1 MTWLLIMLICFGLA
15 FDVFSIA
22 VSQGSV
28 LGTVKVRGLVLMSL
42 MVCAWQIIT
51 VAIGSYV
58 GSLPAHSNMTEDAQ
72 KGFILVAATIFIAC
86 GGIKI
91 FLVQRKKAVPEIRSQ
106 IDFGKICGI
115 AGPTSI
121 YTLFVTMGCGFIQ
134 LEAIYVAIVI
144 CILTIGIVIGGVY
157 LGYRN
162 GEIDKKVYWAGGIFL
177 IAAGVLTI
185 FDYCGKIISG

>member
-1 MTWLLIMLICFGLA
+1 M
-15 FDVFSIA
+15 
-22 VSQGSV
+22 
-28 LGTVKVRGLVLMSL
+28 
-42 MVCAWQIIT
+42 
-51 VAIGSYV
+51 
-58 GSLPAHSNMTEDAQ
+58 
-72 KGFILVAATIFIAC
+72 
-86 GGIKI
+86 
-91 FLVQRKKAVPEIRSQ
+91 PEIRSQ

>member
-1 MTWLLIMLICFGLA
+1 MDWIIVVLVCLGLA

-58 GSLPAHSNMTEDAQ
+58 GSLPAHSNITEDAQ

>member
-42 MVCAWQIIT
+42 MVCAWQIVT

-58 GSLPAHSNMTEDAQ
+58 GALPSHSNLSVEA
-72 KGFILVAATIFIAC
+72 KGGFILVAATIFIAC

-91 FLVQRKKAVPEIRSQ
+91 FLIQRRKAVPEIRSQ
-106 IDFGKICGI
+106 IDFAKICGI

-121 YTLFVTMGCGFIQ
+121 YTLFVTMGCGFIE
-134 LEAIYVAIVI
+134 LEAFYVAVVI
-144 CILTIGIVIGGVY
+144 CVLTIGIVIGGVY

-185 FDYCGKIISG
+185 FDYCGKIITR

>member
-42 MVCAWQIIT
+42 MVCAWQIFT

-58 GSLPAHSNMTEDAQ
+58 GSLPAHSTMTEDARN
-72 KGFILVAATIFIAC
+72 GFALVAATIFIAC

-91 FLVQRKKAVPEIRSQ
+91 FLIQRRKAVPEIRSQ

-134 LEAIYVAIVI
+134 LESLYVAVVI

-185 FDYCGKIISG
+185 FDYCGKIITG

>member
-28 LGTVKVRGLVLMSL
+28 LGSVKIRGLVLMSL
-42 MVCAWQIIT
+42 IVCAWQIFT

-58 GSLPAHSNMTEDAQ
+58 GSLPAHSNMTEEAQ
-72 KGFILVAATIFIAC
+72 KGFALVAATIFIAC

-91 FLVQRKKAVPEIRSQ
+91 FLIQKRKAVPEIRSQ
-106 IDFGKICGI
+106 INFSKICGI

-134 LEAIYVAIVI
+134 LEPLYVAVLI

-185 FDYCGKIISG
+185 FDYCGKFING